1 MINVVDLLWMEGE
14 SLTVTSCASHAC
26 AMTRV
31 TEPDMYR
38 SCAVEI
44 VGTSLGLG
52 ALSVPGVLSACDL
65 CVANSGRCRR
75 SDVGLSCRL
84 LPCSA
89 FGRPWAV

>member
-26 AMTRV
+26 AMTHV

-65 CVANSGRCRR
+65 CVANWSMPTGRRG
-75 SDVGLSCRL
+75 SLV
-84 LPCSA
+84 SA
-89 FGRPWAV
+89 SAL